1 MKFEIVQDLRAT
13 PDAVD
18 AALVDPAFLVRMD
31 ELPKLGSAAVV
42 SQARDGD
49 VVRQDVRYLF
59 QAELSSAVTRVV
71 DPKKLTWVERSV
83 CDLAAHRTQ
92 CEIRPD
98 NYGGMLSGR
107 YDAVIVAT
115 DAGSRAHAHRRDQ
128 GQDAARRRQGRAGD
142 RGRARGERRRA
153 DGAARAVP
161 RRLIVSRVPGPGVGG
176 NRGERNRRRRSEFVT
191 TNTDEHPIA
200 AAAITG
206 FSSPNAANGI
216 AATL

>member
-1 MKFEIVQDLRAT
+1 MKFEIVQDLRAV
-13 PDAVD
+13 PAAIDG
-18 AALVDPAFLVRMD
+18 ALVDPAFLVRMA

-83 CDLAAHRTQ
+83 CDLASHRTE

-107 YDAVIVAT
+107 YASVIVVT
-115 DAGSRAHAHRRDQ
+115 DAGSRRTLT
-128 GQDAARRRQGRAGD
+128 GD
-142 RGRARGERRRA
+142 IKVRM
-153 DGAARAVP
+153 P
-161 RRLIVSRVPGPGVGG
+161 LVGG
-176 NRGERNRRRRSEFVT
+176 KVERAIVGGLEEN
-191 TNTDEHPIA
+191 A
-200 AAAITG
+200 AAQILLLEEHLG
-206 FSSPNAANGI
+206 V
-216 AATL
+216 